1 MTGRRRRRRRGEEH
15 VPRARNEKCRHFLS
29 DVLCV
34 SVRMRLPNG
43 VTTKEGK
50 NVYNFY
56 YAQNAVALINFDALM
71 ISEKN
76 P

>member
-1 MTGRRRRRRRGEEH
+1 
-15 VPRARNEKCRHFLS
+15 
-29 DVLCV
+29 
-34 SVRMRLPNG
+34 MRFPNG
-43 VTTKEGK
+43 ATTKEGK

>member
-1 MTGRRRRRRRGEEH
+1 M
-15 VPRARNEKCRHFLS
+15 
-29 DVLCV
+29 
-34 SVRMRLPNG
+34 VRQKVRP
-43 VTTKEGK
+43 KEGK

>member
-1 MTGRRRRRRRGEEH
+1 
-15 VPRARNEKCRHFLS
+15 
-29 DVLCV
+29 
-34 SVRMRLPNG
+34 MRFPNG
-43 VTTKEGK
+43 VTKSVAKEGK

>member
-1 MTGRRRRRRRGEEH
+1 MCVCENAF
-15 VPRARNEKCRHFLS
+15 PQWCDKKCS
-29 DVLCV
+29 
-34 SVRMRLPNG
+34 P
-43 VTTKEGK
+43 KEGK

-76 P
+76 L

>member
-1 MTGRRRRRRRGEEH
+1 MFL
-15 VPRARNEKCRHFLS
+15 ARETRSAAIFYPMFY
-29 DVLCV
+29 V
-34 SVRMRLPNG
+34 SVMMRFPNG
-43 VTTKEGK
+43 VTKSAAKEGK

-76 P
+76 L

>member
-1 MTGRRRRRRRGEEH
+1 
-15 VPRARNEKCRHFLS
+15 
-29 DVLCV
+29 
-34 SVRMRLPNG
+34 MRFPNG
-43 VTTKEGK
+43 ATKSAAPKREK
-50 NVYNFY
+50 MYNFY